1 MHLLTLT
8 MEASDSSSASISALT
23 SLFDNMRHGEELAN
37 VVLCYLRSTDMIQG
51 LKLLDAVGY
60 RSIDSE
66 GLKNLFV
73 FNVIGGIFLGVGVE
87 RLSTHVD
94 YDGTAQL
101 EGISLSYFWLLNI

>member
-1 MHLLTLT
+1 
-8 MEASDSSSASISALT
+8 
-23 SLFDNMRHGEELAN
+23 
-37 VVLCYLRSTDMIQG
+37 MIQG

-60 RSIDSE
+60 RSINSE

-101 EGISLSYFWLLNI
+101 EGISLSYFWLLNICRVTFVSFYLKPISPQVAAKIHLLCLYGRFV